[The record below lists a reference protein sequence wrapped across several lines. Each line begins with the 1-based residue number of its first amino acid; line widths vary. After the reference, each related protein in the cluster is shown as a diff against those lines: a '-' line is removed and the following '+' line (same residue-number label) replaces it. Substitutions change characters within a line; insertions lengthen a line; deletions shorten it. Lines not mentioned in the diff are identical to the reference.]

1 MNKESDV
8 KQAVMPRLRFPE
20 FRDAGGWKSEFG
32 DKVFDQV
39 SNKDHNS
46 DLPVLAIT
54 QEHGAIPRNLID
66 YHVSV
71 ADKSIEGYKV
81 VEAGDFI
88 ISLRSFQGG
97 IEYSKYQGICSPAY
111 VVLRLQHG
119 HAANYF
125 RQLLKTDR
133 FITQLNKNLEGL
145 RDGKMVSYK
154 QFSELPLP
162 VPSQPEQQK
171 IADCLSS
178 LDELVAAENQKLDA
192 LKTQKKGLMQ
202 QLFPREGEA
211 APRLRLPEFQNAG
224 EWKVKVLSEIATIRS
239 GTTPLRSE
247 PKFYNGGTIPWVKT
261 TDLNNSFIARTEE
274 CITHA
279 AKAKINPVDSVLVAM
294 YGGFNQIGRT
304 GFLTMPAATN
314 QAISVLNPK
323 KDEVLPIYLL
333 TWLNA
338 KVDYWKKI
346 ASSSRKD
353 SNITSSDVAN
363 FPICYPGT
371 KEQEELA
378 NLFSSLDDLIAIRS
392 QKIDALK
399 AHKKGLMQR
408 LFPVLDEVQG

>member
-1 MNKESDV
+1 MNKESNQ
-8 KQAVMPRLRFPE
+8 KRALMPRLRFPE
-20 FRDAGGWKSEFG
+20 FRDAGGWGSEFG
-32 DKVFDQV
+32 DRVFDQV

-111 VVLRLQHG
+111 VVLRLTHG
-119 HAANYF
+119 HAADYF

-171 IADCLSS
+171 IADFLSS
-178 LDELVAAENQKLDA
+178 FDELITAENQKLDA

-202 QLFPREGEA
+202 QLFPHEGEA
-211 APRLRLPEFQNAG
+211 APRQRLPEFQNAE
-224 EWKVKVLSEIATIRS
+224 EWKVKALSEIATIRS

-247 PKFYNGGTIPWVKT
+247 PKFYNGGKIPWVKT
-261 TDLNNSFIARTEE
+261 TDLNNSFISRTEE
-274 CITHA
+274 CITSA
-279 AKAKINPVDSVLVAM
+279 AKAKINPAGSVLVAM

-314 QAISVLNPK
+314 QAISVLNPR

-338 KVDYWKKI
+338 KVDYWKRI

-353 SNITSSDVAN
+353 PNITSADVAN
-363 FPICYPGT
+363 FTISYPCT

-378 NLFSSLDDLIAIRS
+378 NLFSSLDELIAIKS
-392 QKIDALK
+392 QKIDVLK
-399 AHKKGLMQR
+399 AHKKGLMQQ
-408 LFPVLDEVQG
+408 LFPVMVEVQA